1 MTLPIRKVGA
11 AGWLASGDSM
21 GTLVNEGIMTKE
33 YKYTPSARYKADIV
47 WTLHEDAGVIIENGV
62 DAPIHPGQSVKW
74 EK

>member
-1 MTLPIRKVGA
+1 MALPIRKVGA

-33 YKYTPSARYKADIV
+33 YDYTYRNTVDIV
-47 WTLHEDAGVIIENGV
+47 WTLHEDAGVIIDNGV

>member
-21 GTLVNEGIMTKE
+21 GTLVDEGIMTKE
-33 YKYTPSARYKADIV
+33 YDYTYRNTKDIV
-47 WTLHEDAGVIIENGV
+47 WTLHEDAGVIIDNGV